1 MVENEHHDKGAT
13 KANISI
19 SKEALRVL
27 FSEQEKNDW
36 LDLPLLLLGF
46 PSLIL

>member
-1 MVENEHHDKGAT
+1 
-13 KANISI
+13 
-19 SKEALRVL
+19 L

-46 PSLIL
+46 PSLILWKQSLLLVL